1 MSYESYVL
9 EAIER
14 ALALEIAEEELG
26 RVVCSHASAMAN
38 VPSDQ
43 DWAHYSE

>member
-1 MSYESYVL
+1 MSYKIYVL

-14 ALALEIAEEELG
+14 ALALDIAEEELG

-43 DWAHYSE
+43 DWANYSD